1 MKPNIDYRI
10 YLVSDHQSLGGRD
23 LCEAIEQSILGGC
36 TLVQIREKNN
46 QTKEFYDE
54 AIKVKRI
61 CERYNIPLIVNDRID
76 VALAIQA
83 SGVHVGQSDLPASVV
98 RKIVG
103 DDMVIGVSV
112 TNLKQA
118 IQAKEDG
125 ADYLGVGA
133 MHPTGTKSDATLVSK
148 EELARIRKH
157 IDLPIVVIGGIG
169 MDNAKTYTAMQIDGL
184 AVVSAILGRSDIKQ
198 ATIDL
203 KHAFCK

>member
-10 YLVSDHQSLGGRD
+10 YLVTDHQSLGGRD
-23 LCEAIEQSILGGC
+23 LCEAIEQAILGGC

-54 AIKVKRI
+54 AIQVKRI
-61 CERYNIPLIVNDRID
+61 CDRYNIPLIVNDRID
-76 VALAIQA
+76 IALAIQA
-83 SGVHVGQSDLPASVV
+83 SGVHVGQSDLPANVV

-118 IQAKEDG
+118 IQAREDG

-148 EELARIRKH
+148 EELARIRRH

-169 MDNAKTYTAMQIDGL
+169 MDNARTYANMHIDGF
-184 AVVSAILGRSDIKQ
+184 AVVSAILGQSDIQQ
-198 ATIDL
+198 ATEGL
-203 KHAFCK
+203 RKVFVE